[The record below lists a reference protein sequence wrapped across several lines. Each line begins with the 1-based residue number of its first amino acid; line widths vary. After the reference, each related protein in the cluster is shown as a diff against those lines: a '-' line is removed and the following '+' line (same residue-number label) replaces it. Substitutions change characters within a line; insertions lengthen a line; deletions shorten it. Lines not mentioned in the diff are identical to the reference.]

1 MIIET
6 PKDWWRAATRHRD
19 NFKSIARC
27 YLPREAAVVKP
38 YQTIDRLGASIQQ
51 PSVDVPDLVYVI
63 GSIDQAFD
71 KEDHEKLSDALQMI
85 WAAAPDYR
93 SVHTQPGWSTL
104 CDLLSEYW
112 VFDEEDE
119 R

>member
-6 PKDWWRAATRHRD
+6 PKDWWRAAAIHRH

-27 YLPREAAVVKP
+27 YLPLEAAVVKP
-38 YQTIDRLGASIQQ
+38 GRTIDRDGSSIQQ
-51 PSVDVPDLVYVI
+51 PSVHVPDLVYVI
-63 GSIDQAFD
+63 GSIDQALD
-71 KEDHEKLSDALQMI
+71 KQDHEKLSDILQMI
-85 WAAAPDYR
+85 WAAAPDHR

-119 R
+119 